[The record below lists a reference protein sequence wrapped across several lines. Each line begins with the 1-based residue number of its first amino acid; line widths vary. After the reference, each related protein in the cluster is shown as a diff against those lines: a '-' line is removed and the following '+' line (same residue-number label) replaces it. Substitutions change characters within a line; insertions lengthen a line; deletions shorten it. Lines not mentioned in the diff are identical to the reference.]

1 MPDHAYFSSQEIARE
16 PYYQE
21 FLVPH
26 GFGWNAAAA
35 LGDGLLISLK
45 RSAKRG
51 PYDAAELALLNT
63 ALPWL
68 RAVSRVASITWR
80 NNLSGQLRLLERIDR
95 GALLIDDHARV
106 LDMNAR
112 VEFGDGLDISAGTL
126 HAPRPADRLRLQQYL
141 AAAVNPDSPPSRH
154 SRTLTLP
161 RPSGLRP
168 WLLDAIACADA
179 LRSLHSR
186 AAALVL
192 ITDIER
198 PARLNQILLR
208 EMFGLTSTESKLAC
222 RIAAG
227 QSVQEAAASLQIS
240 VGHARS
246 ASRPFSARP
255 APPDRWNWWPCSPGW
270 PCRSKVAARRLGG
283 RRSGAQLT
291 ALRGTPIWECA
302 RPWAGSIVTPAGASA
317 VPLSFGDL
325 IENELPAPRRAHG
338 GRHHRRHGSGR
349 GQFLSNA
356 AAVSGNG
363 DGIWIQGRQ
372 VGSAAAGGLQHHTVR
387 VFTVHADSEHEL
399 SKDPAS
405 NRGADDDAGRV
416 CEWMQGP
423 GSRRPLDRRR
433 LSRQERLRPVSGRA
447 GGRPTTSAIW
457 SLMPR
462 IP

>member
-1 MPDHAYFSSQEIARE
+1 MVWPVNQIRAAVDHFRDATLFPERWPQTLDLMAEHLGSDGVTLLQTPTRAHLVASSTSLKPFIRQHFSLPFPDPREQRVCPNLGEGFMPDHAYFSSQEIARE

-240 VGHARS
+240 VGHARQRLK
-246 ASRPFSARP
+246 AVFSKTGTARQVEL
-255 APPDRWNWWPCSPGW
+255 
-270 PCRSKVAARRLGG
+270 VALLTRL
-283 RRSGAQLT
+283 
-291 ALRGTPIWECA
+291 
-302 RPWAGSIVTPAGASA
+302 A
-317 VPLSFGDL
+317 VP
-325 IENELPAPRRAHG
+325 I
-338 GRHHRRHGSGR
+338 
-349 GQFLSNA
+349 
-356 AAVSGNG
+356 
-363 DGIWIQGRQ
+363 
-372 VGSAAAGGLQHHTVR
+372 
-387 VFTVHADSEHEL
+387 
-399 SKDPAS
+399 
-405 NRGADDDAGRV
+405 
-416 CEWMQGP
+416 
-423 GSRRPLDRRR
+423 
-433 LSRQERLRPVSGRA
+433 
-447 GGRPTTSAIW
+447 
-457 SLMPR
+457 
-462 IP
+462 